1 MSEFTNE
8 HMTPWGY
15 VYDAETLPDFLTVAE
30 FNAYTASKFAGD
42 TRVAANLPSASA
54 AIRNYCGWHISPN
67 LVCGML
73 YRVQDLRDAFI
84 GSDLLVQLP
93 ASFVTGVSKI
103 VLDAKWNEDAD
114 DWDGE
119 IITDPDRFDWGVS
132 GLLRIY
138 DAGPRDRKSRI
149 FIKYNAG
156 LNDTAISDLKELTAN
171 LVTHAV
177 RNPYGVNSEAAGGV
191 SVSYSS
197 AWSSGTGST
206 SLANDTRETL
216 NAYKVKGVF

>member
-73 YRVQDLRDAFI
+73 YRV
-84 GSDLLVQLP
+84 
-93 ASFVTGVSKI
+93 
-103 VLDAKWNEDAD
+103 LDAKWNEDAD

-119 IITDPDRFDWGVS
+119 IITDPDRFDWGVA

-138 DAGPRDRKSRI
+138 DAGPRNRKSRI

-156 LNDTAISDLKELTAN
+156 LNNTAIPDLKELTAN